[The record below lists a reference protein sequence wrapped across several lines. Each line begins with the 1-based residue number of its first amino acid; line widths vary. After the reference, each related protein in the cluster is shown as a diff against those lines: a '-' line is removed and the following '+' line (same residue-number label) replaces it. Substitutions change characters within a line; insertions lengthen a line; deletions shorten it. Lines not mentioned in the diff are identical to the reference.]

1 MQLIKNNE
9 YEYADIILSSFL
21 NLGDSELKKIQRLE
35 KLLPQIDLGHSYLK
49 NYELLMLI
57 YNITNYMR
65 IRGLHQAFICVQW
78 QLLWVIKIFI

>member
-35 KLLPQIDLGHSYLK
+35 K
-49 NYELLMLI
+49 
-57 YNITNYMR
+57 ITTTNR
-65 IRGLHQAFICVQW
+65 SW
-78 QLLWVIKIFI
+78 S

>member
-21 NLGDSELKKIQRLE
+21 NLGDSELKKIQRLK

-49 NYELLMLI
+49 
-57 YNITNYMR
+57 TTS
-65 IRGLHQAFICVQW
+65 F
-78 QLLWVIKIFI
+78 

>member
-21 NLGDSELKKIQRLE
+21 NLGDSELKKIQRLK

-65 IRGLHQAFICVQW
+65 IRGLHQASICVQW
-78 QLLWVIKIFI
+78 QLQWVIKIFI